1 VPSSLVQRLLDESVY
16 ECVPLP
22 VAVTDVLDQ
31 PSFERRVKTRE
42 HLRLGTIARRQQQV
56 QIKLLLGNQGLQ
68 GGWAIDNQGHV
79 NFVHSL
85 TQQLPLIEEAG
96 AGAVRVNF
104 RLGEC
109 FSNWTAVGCANA
121 DEPRTALGL
130 YDQVVNAAL
139 QRNLKVVGLI
149 SNESWHGTQAEW
161 TASNA
166 ENAGGSGDNAY
177 IRSFA
182 TNAAGVL
189 ASHFAGRVTTW
200 EVWNEPNAYSESPSP
215 GVYTGSSF
223 MYPSNFAWLLKRSYA
238 AIKTHQ
244 PGTSSTVVSGG
255 LFGHDIGGASVVV
268 TNPEG
273 TRQRI
278 TKRGTVEMEKQLSPQ
293 ALDKP
298 LASGPTCTSNVP
310 SRADYLCSTYRMG
323 QTKAGWKK
331 AAYPMDAIGQHLYI
345 DQGGITTSSKL
356 TIYLQDVRKAYVA
369 FEGASTPKK
378 TQITEFGWVANPDS
392 QYYAAEAGNQAQNV
406 KTAYTTFKSTS
417 FVTRA
422 DYFVVQDVPEAPVFY
437 GLAQGD
443 GTTHKPAFAEYQ
455 RWAAY

>member
-1 VPSSLVQRLLDESVY
+1 MRSRHFVRTAAAVLGATVLVTAGAT
-16 ECVPLP
+16 PG
-22 VAVTDVLDQ
+22 A
-31 PSFERRVKTRE
+31 
-42 HLRLGTIARRQQQV
+42 AN
-56 QIKLLLGNQGLQ
+56 LGNQGLQ

-189 ASHFAGRVTTW
+189 ASHFAGRVATW

-298 LASGPTCTSNVP
+298 LASGPTCRVMC
-310 SRADYLCSTYRMG
+310 RAGR
-323 QTKAGWKK
+323 
-331 AAYPMDAIGQHLYI
+331 
-345 DQGGITTSSKL
+345 
-356 TIYLQDVRKAYVA
+356 
-369 FEGASTPKK
+369 
-378 TQITEFGWVANPDS
+378 
-392 QYYAAEAGNQAQNV
+392 
-406 KTAYTTFKSTS
+406 TTFAVRTAWAKRRLAGRRPPTRWTQSGSTCTS
-417 FVTRA
+417 IRVGSPRP
-422 DYFVVQDVPEAPVFY
+422 QS
-437 GLAQGD
+437 
-443 GTTHKPAFAEYQ
+443 
-455 RWAAY
+455 